1 MCALTRLQD
10 PMSPDDIVHGTILEA
25 LEHDS
30 SQAVRAAALGFIA
43 VTPTSKDAL
52 LRRSRDVTPQ
62 VRVAAYKV
70 YARTPYNISFPRPL
84 TNVFFRET
92 RDSEFIDRHACT
104 APARRV
110 ERSC

>member
-10 PMSPDDIVHGTILEA
+10 PMSPDDIVHATILEA

-30 SQAVRAAALGFIA
+30 SQAVRAAALAFIA

-52 LRRSRDVTPQ
+52 LRRSRDVAPQ

-70 YARTPYNISFPRPL
+70 YARTPFNTSFPKAL
-84 TNVFFRET
+84 TNAFSQRNS
-92 RDSEFIDRHACT
+92 R
-104 APARRV
+104 
-110 ERSC
+110 